1 MLEAST
7 GWWVK
12 SGASLAGTEREERN
26 WPTMWMDNA
35 RVHEVVDLADGGD
48 AAPSANEAEAKFQ
61 EDLRRCMLESKI
73 ASISS
78 IMESKRLF
86 ICSDEEGKKQLDQ
99 VCDDVSHICL
109 VLFDDSPTHCE
120 LRTLTN

>member
-1 MLEAST
+1 
-7 GWWVK
+7 
-12 SGASLAGTEREERN
+12 
-26 WPTMWMDNA
+26 MWMDNA
-35 RVHEVVDLADGGD
+35 HAHEVVNLADGGD

-99 VCDDVSHICL
+99 VCDDVSLICL
-109 VLFDDSPTHCE
+109 VLFNDGPTLILPSIANCE
-120 LRTLTN
+120 H